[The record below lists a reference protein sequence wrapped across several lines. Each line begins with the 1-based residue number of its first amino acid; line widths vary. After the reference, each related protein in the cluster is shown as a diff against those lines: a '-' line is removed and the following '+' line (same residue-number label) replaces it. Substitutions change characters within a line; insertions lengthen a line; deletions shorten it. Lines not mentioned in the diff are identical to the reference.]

1 MSLVQAILRG
11 HERRGTSNMWTL
23 YDFAGYAG
31 KPTILGPGIRKGF
44 MLWEAQFFPS
54 ADHSQLPVAGAL
66 TAVGNYA
73 LSQQLPVGTPFCIDI
88 ESWRSYTV
96 GGGDT
101 ISMDDAKVAV
111 QKYVDTIRGVKQAAP
126 SLEFGFFG
134 AALPMEDGFYA
145 ISKSPPHSDLR
156 GAALQKMVLHRK
168 IAAESDILFPSCYA
182 YSPDSA
188 EWRASFALQMDLC
201 RQLSSSCKVIPFLW
215 PQYPGPTP
223 QIGGQ
228 FVSGDMWR
236 GMLDA
241 CFEQAD
247 GAAIYGE
254 SSTTWASAYA
264 QYWWPE
270 TQRFV
275 IDHHLI

>member
-1 MSLVQAILRG
+1 
-11 HERRGTSNMWTL
+11 MWTL

-31 KPTILGPGIRKGF
+31 KPTIIGPGIRKGF

-73 LSQQLPVGTPFCIDI
+73 LSQQLPAGTPFCIDI

-101 ISMDDAKVAV
+101 ISLADAKVAV

-145 ISKSPPHSDLR
+145 ISKSLPHSDIR
-156 GAALQKMVLHRK
+156 GAALQKMVLQRL
-168 IAAESDILFPSCYA
+168 IATESDILFPSCYA
-182 YSPDSA
+182 YSLNMS
-188 EWRASFALQMDLC
+188 EWHKSFALEMELC
-201 RQLSSSCKVIPFLW
+201 RQLSPSCKIIPFIW
-215 PQYPGPTP
+215 PQYATPTP

-228 FVSGDMWR
+228 FVTGAMWR
-236 GMLDA
+236 EMLDA
-241 CFEQAD
+241 CYEQAD

-254 SSTTWASAYA
+254 ASTPWPTAYA

-275 IDHHLI
+275 LDKMLIHD